1 MASAQRIFT
10 GLRFLEA
17 GIGNNRGSQVRYVP
31 AKRRSHGFRDKAQS
45 RLANETGPRA
55 LTARTLPNVKAL
67 VFDRSETRYVAAA
80 VTSLIKPGSGA
91 RVGPLRF
98 ADIDSP
104 DLPND
109 DWVRVSPRLTGICG
123 SDLATIDGHSSGYF
137 DGLVSFPFV
146 PGHEVVGTTDGGDRV
161 VLEPVL
167 GAESRGETP
176 AFDGA
181 APGDGDDYGY
191 LLAGDIDDGIQV
203 GFCASTG
210 GGWGEELVAHRGQLH
225 VVPEELTDEDAVMLE
240 PAAGGV
246 HAAAKAQVD
255 GGVVLV
261 HGAGTMGLVTIAALR
276 QYTDAATIIAVAKYP
291 IQKRFASD
299 LGADLVVSP
308 AETLR
313 AVRRVTGCRMLGDN
327 LSGGADV
334 TIDAIGNASSIQT
347 SIGVTRPRGRVV
359 LVGMPGKLNVD
370 LTALWHRETELVGA
384 YTYGTDTWP
393 DGTRIS
399 SFARAI
405 ELNKQVHLGNL
416 VSAAYPLA
424 EYRNAIS
431 HAAEAGP
438 RGAIKVVFDLR

>member
-1 MASAQRIFT
+1 M
-10 GLRFLEA
+10 
-17 GIGNNRGSQVRYVP
+17 
-31 AKRRSHGFRDKAQS
+31 
-45 RLANETGPRA
+45 
-55 LTARTLPNVKAL
+55 
-67 VFDRSETRYVAAA
+67 
-80 VTSLIKPGSGA
+80 PGSGA
-91 RVGPLRF
+91 RVGPLHL

-104 DLPND
+104 EPPND
-109 DWVRVSPRLTGICG
+109 EWVRVSPRLTGICG

-146 PGHEVVGTTDGGDRV
+146 PGHEVVGTTDDGDRV

-191 LLAGDIDDGIQV
+191 LLAGEIDDGIQV

-210 GGWGEELVAHRGQLH
+210 GGWGEHLVAHRSQIH
-225 VVPEELTDEDAVMLE
+225 PVPDDLTDEDAVMLE

-246 HAAAKAQVD
+246 HAAAKAQID

-276 QYTDAATIIAVAKYP
+276 QYTDAETIIAVAKYP
-291 IQKRFASD
+291 VQRRFATEF
-299 LGADLVVSP
+299 GADVVVSP
-308 AETLR
+308 SETAR
-313 AVRRVTGCRMLGDN
+313 AVRRITGCRMLGDN

-334 TIDAIGNASSIQT
+334 TVDAIGSATSIET

-359 LVGMPGKLNVD
+359 LVGMPGRIDID

-393 DGTRIS
+393 DGTRVS
-399 SFARAI
+399 SFERAI
-405 ELNKQVHLGNL
+405 ELSRRAHLGRL
-416 VSAAYPLA
+416 VSAKYPLSD
-424 EYRNAIS
+424 YRHAIS
-431 HAAEAGP
+431 HAAQAGQ
-438 RGAIKVVFDLR
+438 RGSIKVVFELH